1 MSLNL
6 DDKIELEEFLEQV
19 NYALSLEFKE
29 KWRHRFSESFISI
42 FQSQIIGAF
51 EDQKPIKISQLE
63 TVYTNKHGYEIA
75 LVRDFFRCIDI
86 GLYYPIIYRCSSL
99 SSSE

>member
-6 DDKIELEEFLEQV
+6 DDKMELEEFLEQV

-29 KWRHRFSESFISI
+29 KWRHRYSESFIGI
-42 FQSQIIGAF
+42 FQSQLINAF

-63 TVYTNKHGYEIA
+63 NAFTSKHGYDIA
-75 LVRDFFRCIDI
+75 LVRDFFRTIDI
-86 GLYYPIIYRCSSL
+86 TLYYPIVYRCSA